1 MKLTIKILLVLL
13 FVFVAGLFA
22 TNIILKREYDGLD
35 KSDYYWNFKRVLE
48 QPFKYLKIDGGNI
61 THIAFEQ
68 SAEYSVRILSSWL
81 RGNEGVVQ
89 SSVQNDTL
97 FIRFNYSGKTREQMD
112 WWKYITAVRIF
123 SPGLLSVEGFD
134 TDLGMFKLKQKYV
147 NVHMSGRSKF
157 EVESSIRSLDSIT
170 VSQKDSSEVVFEMSP
185 DNWRQD
191 PLRGI
196 ITKQGGSGPRVQT
209 IINEPGTESIKSHEA
224 MNIRYVNAKLEGNTL
239 LDIGHAQIDSLHLA
253 ISDSSAII
261 LSGGALRK
269 FHQQP
274 I

>member
-1 MKLTIKILLVLL
+1 MLLV
-13 FVFVAGLFA
+13 FVTGLFA
-22 TNIILKREYDGLD
+22 TNIILKREYDRVD
-35 KSDYYWNFKRVLE
+35 KSDFYWTYKKVLE
-48 QPFKYLKIDGGNI
+48 QPFKYLKIAGGNI

-68 SAEYSVRILSSWL
+68 SSDCSVRILNNWF
-81 RGNEGVVQ
+81 RANEGVVQ

-97 FIRFNYSGKTREQMD
+97 FIKFNYAGKTREHMD
-112 WWKYITAVRIF
+112 WWKYIIAVRIF
-123 SPGLLSVEGFD
+123 SPELLYVEGFD
-134 TDLGMFKLKQKYV
+134 TDLGMFKLKQKSIKV
-147 NVHMSGRSKF
+147 QMSGKSKF

-191 PLRGI
+191 PSREI
-196 ITKQGGSGPRVQT
+196 ITKQGGSGPRIQA
-209 IINEPGTESIKSHEA
+209 IINQPGSESIKSHEA

-239 LDIGHAQIDSLHLA
+239 LDIGHAQIDSLQLA

-274 I
+274 L